1 MLPIHTAILKPQ
13 LWWLAGHNMSNHE
26 LEGIWAKILRTL
38 RTEKNFALFGLLATM
53 NDVAFADDKI
63 ILHVHNDAE
72 KTMLKQHL
80 NDLQNLAGEGVTITL
95 QDDTTV
101 VYDENRDY
109 VARLKDL
116 FGDKV
121 EIV

>member
-1 MLPIHTAILKPQ
+1 MER
-13 LWWLAGHNMSNHE
+13 NE

-38 RTEKNFALFGLLATM
+38 RTDKNFALFGLLATM
-53 NDVAFADDKI
+53 NDVNFNDEKI
-63 ILHVHNDAE
+63 TIHMHNASE
-72 KTMLKQHL
+72 KAMLKQHL
-80 NDLQNLAGEGVTITL
+80 PTLQTLAGADTILTL
-95 QDDTTV
+95 QDDTAI

-109 VARLKDL
+109 VARLKEL

>member
-1 MLPIHTAILKPQ
+1 MDH
-13 LWWLAGHNMSNHE
+13 HE
-26 LEGIWAKILRTL
+26 LEGVWAKILRTL
-38 RTEKNFALFGLLATM
+38 REDKNFALFGLLATM
-53 NDVAFADDKI
+53 NDVGFTDGKI
-63 ILHVHNDAE
+63 LIHLHNDAE
-72 KTMLKQHL
+72 KTMLKQHF
-80 NDLQNLAGEGVTITL
+80 DTLQNLAGADVPLVL
-95 QDDTTV
+95 QDDTQV